1 MKKQAH
7 SAKPRIK
14 SHLRLPSGSIIGRAR
29 QEACRLDFTSFIQVI
44 FDLMA
49 PGRQLLMNWHI
60 QKLAYHLEQ
69 VRLGRSKRLIIN
81 LPPRFLK
88 SLITSVAFP
97 AYVLGHDPT
106 KHIIVVSYGLE
117 LAIKFGN
124 GSRTIMSSDRYKG
137 TFPRT
142 RLARNTEC
150 EIVTTQGGYRLATSI
165 DGPLLTGFGG
175 DIIII
180 DDPIKLS
187 DAESE
192 SKREHVNKFFRKTVL
207 QRLDDNVNGAII
219 IVTQRSGPDDLSGT
233 LLKPPNSW
241 DVLTLPLIAERDEQ
255 IQIGE
260 NLYHLRQAGDLLH
273 PEWFPQ
279 EALDERRAVLDEATF
294 AAHYQQCPIQPAGMM
309 IKRDAIK
316 RYDLLPIR
324 TKSHFIIQSWDT
336 AIKTDAHHDYSP
348 CVTLLVD
355 DRGNYYVIDVL
366 RDRLL
371 YHQLK
376 AQAIAQAQKHR
387 PNRIL
392 IEEAG
397 LVGRTLV
404 KDLKAAGLPA
414 VGVVPDGDKPTRAS
428 IQVEKFENGQVFF
441 PREAPWLAD
450 FETELLAFPNGS
462 YDDQVDALIQGLAY
476 KRPAEYD
483 AALPGF
489 ENLVTGLW
497 LSKMRG
503 F

>member
-1 MKKQAH
+1 MKKQTH
-7 SAKPRIK
+7 SANRRRK
-14 SHLRLPSGSIIGRAR
+14 SPSRYPSPHAISRAR
-29 QEACRLDFTSFIQVI
+29 QEASRLDFTTFIQVI
-44 FDLMA
+44 FDLVA
-49 PGRQLLMNWHI
+49 PGRHLLMNWHI

-88 SLITSVAFP
+88 SIISSIAFP
-97 AYVLGHDPT
+97 TFVLGHDPT
-106 KHIIVVSYGLE
+106 KRIIVVSYGLE
-117 LAIKFGN
+117 LAIKLAN
-124 GSRTIMSSDRYKG
+124 GSRTIMSSDLYKG
-137 TFPRT
+137 IFPRT

-150 EIVTTQGGYRLATSI
+150 EIVTTRGGDRLATSI
-165 DGPLLTGFGG
+165 DGPLTGFGG

-187 DAESE
+187 DAGSD
-192 SKREHVNKFFRKTVL
+192 SKRDHVNEFFKTSIL
-207 QRLDDNVNGAII
+207 ERLDDNVNGAII

-255 IQIGE
+255 ILIGE
-260 NLYHLRQAGDLLH
+260 DQYHLRRAGDLLH
-273 PEWFPQ
+273 PAWFPQ
-279 EALDERRAVLDEATF
+279 SAVDERRAVLDEATF

-309 IKRDAIK
+309 IKRDGIK
-316 RYDLLPIR
+316 RYDHLPIR

-336 AIKTDAHHDYSP
+336 AIKTDAHNDYSA

-355 DRGNYYVIDVL
+355 DRGNYYVVEVL

-371 YHQLK
+371 YPQQK
-376 AQAIAQAQKHR
+376 AHAISQAQKHR
-387 PNRIL
+387 PDTIL
-392 IEEAG
+392 IEEAA
-397 LVGRTLV
+397 LGRTLV

-414 VGVVPDGDKPTRAS
+414 VGIIPEGDKLTRMS
-428 IQVEKFENGQVFF
+428 IQSEKFAKAQVFF
-441 PREAPWLAD
+441 PTSETWLAN
-450 FETELLAFPNGS
+450 FEAELLAFPHGR

-476 KRPAEYD
+476 KRPAEWND
-483 AALPGF
+483 AARRGL
-489 ENLVTGLW
+489 ENFVTGLW